1 MRIQK
6 KLEIHLQK
14 KVWRKRTIT
23 KKYLT
28 DKEEVTD

>member
-14 KVWRKRTIT
+14 SWE
-23 KKYLT
+23 
-28 DKEEVTD
+28 KEDYNKEILNRQRGGN